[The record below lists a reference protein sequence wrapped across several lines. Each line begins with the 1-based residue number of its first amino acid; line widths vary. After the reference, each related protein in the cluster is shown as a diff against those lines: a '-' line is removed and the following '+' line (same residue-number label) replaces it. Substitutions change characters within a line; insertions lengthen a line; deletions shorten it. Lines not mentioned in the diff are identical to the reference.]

1 MTKDQITRDTAKL
14 NHQGITDHET
24 IINRLTIKYS
34 AQMQAKSDLTSP
46 ALHDYIRSAVTRHVL
61 ADQHETK
68 QALADLTK
76 ALKDLRSS
84 FA

>member
-1 MTKDQITRDTAKL
+1 MTSAQIKQDITKL
-14 NHQGITDHET
+14 NAQGITDQET
-24 IINRLTIKYS
+24 IINRLVLKYS
-34 AQMQAKSDLTSP
+34 QQMQAKSDLTSP

-61 ADQHETK
+61 ADDRETK

-84 FA
+84 I